1 MYIVK
6 CYIISVPKYDLMGN
20 GWKWVEMGKFF
31 LKSTD
36 MDGFGFEQMG
46 RNGLGPKIL
55 PHEGLYVEGIP
66 PPKTEKSSD
75 LGHYF
80 SKMVQIHIKK

>member
-6 CYIISVPKYDLMGN
+6 FYIISVPKYYLMGN

-31 LKSTD
+31 PKSTD
-36 MDGFGFEQMG
+36 MDGFGFEKMG

-55 PHEGLYVEGIP
+55 PHEGLYWP
-66 PPKTEKSSD
+66 P
-75 LGHYF
+75 HFF
-80 SKMVQIHIKK
+80 SRSYTPMRNITN